1 MDFPAK
7 PSSMSIKAYEL
18 FKGATYAERRHT
30 LTKQKPSKSDAF
42 DDKFHSKI
50 LREAVDSNQI
60 IDQIRTKEKKSS
72 KKTKEENQPL
82 DTTKEED
89 AEQSK
94 LAVSKEKAE
103 EVKQGQ
109 SDKTP
114 ATQEENAHNEEKKET
129 KRVRSRKAN
138 KRTTSQF
145 SKLYASQ
152 NPLQLPS
159 KTKTA

>member
-7 PSSMSIKAYEL
+7 PSSMSFKAYEL
-18 FKGATYAERRHT
+18 FKGATYAEKRHT
-30 LTKQKPSKSDAF
+30 LTKPKPAKSDAF
-42 DDKFHSKI
+42 DDKFHNKI

-60 IDQIRTKEKKSS
+60 IDQIRAKEHKKSS
-72 KKTKEENQPL
+72 KKTKEEQPL

-89 AEQSK
+89 QEQSI
-94 LAVSKEKAE
+94 LAVSKEPAE
-103 EVKQGQ
+103 EAKQEK

-114 ATQEENAHNEEKKET
+114 AQQAENAQKEEKKET
-129 KRVRSRKAN
+129 KRARSRKAN
-138 KRTTSQF
+138 KRTASQF

-152 NPLQLPS
+152 NPLQLPP